1 MKNRALDF
9 RLARTVGAIRLL
21 TELPDEGWVSIRS
34 SPKGVGIH
42 SPVQVATR
50 RKFCPH
56 TCAGNQKERRSTS
69 PTALRILAQPRRAKS
84 VIRLS
89 SPISKNISV
98 PA

>member
-34 SPKGVGIH
+34 SPKGVEIH

-56 TCAGNQKERRSTS
+56 TCAGKQKNGVLQVRQRSEFLLS
-69 PTALRILAQPRRAKS
+69 PVGQ
-84 VIRLS
+84 
-89 SPISKNISV
+89 ISE
-98 PA
+98 